1 MADRILGMGDVMTLV
16 EKAQQELDEK
26 EVKHSMNKMMSGSFD
41 LNDMLAQMK
50 QVNKLGSLGGLLK
63 LIPGMPKI
71 TPEQQEA
78 AEREMR
84 NFEVIINSMTKEE
97 RKHPDLFKYSR
108 KQRVAL
114 VSGRTMQDVNKV
126 LKKYEQMKEMMKRMD
141 QYKKTGRM
149 PPGGMA
155 GMGGMLIQ
163 ELLGKDYHHSHSIRR
178 YILQPRKHVGRLRYW
193 LLDNDFTVVHE
204 DLAREGKF
212 IWPILTVESFGRA
225 LFVNADPN
233 DVEFEYPLTLL
244 EYRNELTE
252 EYLKKALRTERLKLK
267 SKSGGSLTTFEELR
281 TQKHRVSR
289 LEYMVA
295 RL

>member
-1 MADRILGMGDVMTLV
+1 MIKLTERLQKIYDQVLPGETVCDVGTDHGYLPLALLESGVSPKVIMSDISEGSL
-16 EKAQQELDEK
+16 KKCK
-26 EVKHSMNKMMSGSFD
+26 ENAEALLPSAAPFD
-41 LNDMLAQMK
+41 LRQ
-50 QVNKLGSLGGLLK
+50 GSG
-63 LIPGMPKI
+63 I
-71 TPEQQEA
+71 E
-78 AEREMR
+78 
-84 NFEVIINSMTKEE
+84 
-97 RKHPDLFKYSR
+97 
-108 KQRVAL
+108 
-114 VSGRTMQDVNKV
+114 V
-126 LKKYEQMKEMMKRMD
+126 LKSGEVD
-141 QYKKTGRM
+141 TVV
-149 PPGGMA
+149 MA

-163 ELLGKDYHHSHSIRR
+163 ELLAKDYHHSHSIRR

-252 EYLKKALRTERLKLK
+252 EYLKRALHTERLKLE

-289 LEYMVA
+289 LEYMVN

>member
-1 MADRILGMGDVMTLV
+1 MIRLTERLQKIYDRIDPGETVCDVGTDHGYLPLALLESGKSPHVIMSDISEGSL
-16 EKAQQELDEK
+16 KKCK
-26 EVKHSMNKMMSGSFD
+26 ENAEALLPSAAPFD
-41 LNDMLAQMK
+41 LRQ
-50 QVNKLGSLGGLLK
+50 GSG
-63 LIPGMPKI
+63 I
-71 TPEQQEA
+71 
-78 AEREMR
+78 
-84 NFEVIINSMTKEE
+84 EVLE
-97 RKHPDLFKYSR
+97 
-108 KQRVAL
+108 
-114 VSGRTMQDVNKV
+114 SGEVDTVV
-126 LKKYEQMKEMMKRMD
+126 
-141 QYKKTGRM
+141 
-149 PPGGMA
+149 MA

-225 LFVNADPN
+225 LFVNADPT

>member
-1 MADRILGMGDVMTLV
+1 MIRLTERLQKIYDRIDPGETVCDVGTDHGYLPLALLESGKSPHVIMSDISEGSL
-16 EKAQQELDEK
+16 KKCK
-26 EVKHSMNKMMSGSFD
+26 ENAEALLPSAAPFD
-41 LNDMLAQMK
+41 LRQ
-50 QVNKLGSLGGLLK
+50 GSG
-63 LIPGMPKI
+63 I
-71 TPEQQEA
+71 
-78 AEREMR
+78 
-84 NFEVIINSMTKEE
+84 EVLE
-97 RKHPDLFKYSR
+97 
-108 KQRVAL
+108 
-114 VSGRTMQDVNKV
+114 SGEVDTVV
-126 LKKYEQMKEMMKRMD
+126 
-141 QYKKTGRM
+141 
-149 PPGGMA
+149 MA

-163 ELLGKDYHHSHSIRR
+163 ELLGKYYHHSHSIRR